1 MLYFFGLRP
10 CEIDEETKIDGD
22 FLITRNRKR
31 KNGKIEY
38 KKIPIP
44 LQAQGLLDLDKPF
57 VFNCTRITRDRLLKK
72 FLATAINAPTAYC
85 IRLPRLANSTFAL
98 ILSIFGWAIA
108 HKDSL
113 GRYIHP
119 YQTNLCVHKWIC
131 SHFRCLKR

>member
-22 FLITRNRKR
+22 FLITHNRKR

-44 LQAQGLLDLDKPF
+44 SQAQGLLDLDKPF

-72 FLATAINAPTAYC
+72 SSW
-85 IRLPRLANSTFAL
+85 R
-98 ILSIFGWAIA
+98 
-108 HKDSL
+108 
-113 GRYIHP
+113 
-119 YQTNLCVHKWIC
+119 Q
-131 SHFRCLKR
+131 